1 MCSAKGTT
9 DRRSAILAAAGK
21 VFHAH
26 GYAATTMEAVAA
38 EAGVAKGSLYNY
50 FRSKQELFT
59 QLFTET
65 IAADEA
71 EVEQLVAEPIPAA
84 EKLQKLL
91 DNVFVQLERYT
102 TIGGLMLEFWATAAR
117 QQHRGELAEMFE
129 QMFSRWRRRIAAIV
143 SQGIESGQFRADIDP
158 EVAASLILAVVDGII
173 VQSILDVGV
182 SFGPDSHYL
191 AALKRGL
198 LAALTAW
205 AGPPSPRLRQA
216 DQKDQSPEN

>member
-1 MCSAKGTT
+1 MCRAKDTT
-9 DRRSAILAAAGK
+9 DRRGAIVAAAEK
-21 VFHAH
+21 IFHAH

-38 EAGVAKGSLYNY
+38 AAGVAKGSLYNY

-71 EVEQLVAEPIPAA
+71 EVERLVTEPIPAD
-84 EKLQKLL
+84 EKLQRLV

-102 TIGGLMLEFWATAAR
+102 AIGALVLEFWATAAR
-117 QQHRGELAEMFE
+117 QQHKGELAEMFE

-143 SQGIESGQFRADIDP
+143 TQGIESGLFRAEIDP
-158 EVAASLILAVVDGII
+158 DVAASLIVAVVDGII

-182 SFGPDSHYL
+182 SFGPDSHHL
-191 AALKRGL
+191 AALKKGL
-198 LAALTAW
+198 MMSLTAW
-205 AGPPSPRLRQA
+205 A
-216 DQKDQSPEN
+216 DQKAQAGPSEARPTSTG